1 MIKMEFQIQ
10 LPTLLFFQN
19 GNGWK
24 GSSGLLRFHVEPAEE
39 REEGRML
46 PVCVWCGPFCRELSQ
61 IDDTASFPL
70 SEEGLTQLTAWLEDW
85 SRRDERAPHPYPGGD
100 AGIQHSKKKRAKI
113 RHKKP
118 AAVAAGF
125 LSGGAV

>member
-85 SRRDERAPHPYPGGD
+85 SRRMNARPTRTPEETLAYS
-100 AGIQHSKKKRAKI
+100 IQRKKEQK
-113 RHKKP
+113 
-118 AAVAAGF
+118 
-125 LSGGAV
+125 